1 MKKLLLLTCV
11 ITIFATTGCFF
22 PGRGGWRGRRGDA
35 GETAPVVA
43 VQTPVAAA
51 PEVAA
56 RTPEVIVAP
65 EKDDAD
71 RLEEK

>member
-1 MKKLLLLTCV
+1 
-11 ITIFATTGCFF
+11 
-22 PGRGGWRGRRGDA
+22 
-35 GETAPVVA
+35 VVA